1 MKTTTIHLRNM
12 CCQRCIEAVTG
23 ELQSIGLNLRNVRLG
38 EVRYAPSDKI
48 TLSRIK
54 TVLNNR
60 GFLLIK
66 NEEEI
71 LVEKIKTATLDLVHR
86 LAEMEKSDF
95 VFSTYLEEQIK
106 VPYRTLSKT
115 FSRHR
120 NFTVEKYFILLKLE
134 KAKDLIDNSILKFSE
149 IAWAMGY
156 NSPQHLS
163 TQFKKFTG
171 MTMQDYKKSRKK
183 HRKLIET
190 I

>member
-1 MKTTTIHLRNM
+1 MSTETIHIRNM
-12 CCQRCIEAVTG
+12 CCQRCIDVVTD
-23 ELQSIGLNLRNVRLG
+23 ELQSLGLIIRNVRLG
-38 EVRYAPSDKI
+38 EARYAPSDKI
-48 TLSRIK
+48 ALSRIE
-54 TVLNNR
+54 TTLNNR

-71 LVEKIKTATLDLVHR
+71 LVEKIKTTTLDLVHR

-120 NFTVEKYFILLKLE
+120 NLTVEKYFILLKIE

-163 TQFKKFTG
+163 AQFKKLTG
-171 MTMQDYKKSRKK
+171 MTMQDYKKSGKRK
-183 HRKLIET
+183 RQLVDRI
-190 I
+190 